1 MRDVRGAPG
10 LTPTASLSKHA
21 SMRDSTILLAVLSLL
36 VGAVGAAAQAPV
48 VASPNPEAL
57 FTDTDPRL
65 HANKLI

>member
-1 MRDVRGAPG
+1 
-10 LTPTASLSKHA
+10 
-21 SMRDSTILLAVLSLL
+21 MRDSTILLAVLSLL